1 MANETTVKTFT
12 GSVKENSS
20 KNKQPPHPTKK
31 DGRVMLMMTKEIN
44 KETNQRVYS
53 DFRPTLSHKN
63 YLNI

>member
-44 KETNQRVYS
+44 KETNQSV
-53 DFRPTLSHKN
+53 F
-63 YLNI
+63 